1 MERKKKT
8 FIPSDFGPVATA
20 RIRFMNMFSVAA
32 STAGRRWVKRFE
44 NQVPQSWSIPH
55 QEIIDNVKL
64 KHRGGTV
71 IGEARY
77 VRYSKD
83 HIRSDASVAYCLL
96 MADQQNIHHWRF
108 SRHLEHGSQTATFHL
123 NFDLA
128 FPPSYIFPG
137 GPIFS
142 SIIQSETSEASIS
155 LHTRVSKKYLLPPQ
169 QLYEWDARYHNG
181 GHLIGIIYRGD

>member
-1 MERKKKT
+1 MSEK
-8 FIPSDFGPVATA
+8 
-20 RIRFMNMFSVAA
+20 IRELSP
-32 STAGRRWVKRFE
+32 TKL
-44 NQVPQSWSIPH
+44 IPH

-108 SRHLEHGSQTATFHL
+108 SRHLENGSQTATFHL
-123 NFDLA
+123 TFDLA
-128 FPPSYIFPG
+128 FPPSYIFP
-137 GPIFS
+137 S
-142 SIIQSETSEASIS
+142 SDIWP
-155 LHTRVSKKYLLPPQ
+155 HTCTESTRLLRWTYLFLNNTKRN
-169 QLYEWDARYHNG
+169 LR
-181 GHLIGIIYRGD
+181 GIIYLFTHKGVQKVFVTTTAAV